1 MRRNLLLTLACA
13 FVLSATAQPTWRFHL
28 AFEDGTGARD
38 TIWFVFDTT
47 ATGGTSE
54 IDDHLGET
62 AVHMNLDAFNVWIL
76 NPEYDSTKTSAA
88 PYVGFYPFMSVEIQA
103 FNYTY
108 PITLRWDTAL
118 FHAPGL
124 PPPGYFP
131 GAQMQCDYFFGVP
144 ELHVFDLMSNDTT
157 TAAIDL
163 FPLTVNIGIA
173 IDLGLEEQA
182 NGYSFTLTPNPALDQ
197 LSIIVP
203 QTRGDVLVRDLSGKI
218 CLSAP
223 VYGSRM
229 ELDISR
235 LSPGFYLLQL
245 LAETGD
251 VRTTSF
257 IKR

>member
-1 MRRNLLLTLACA
+1 M
-13 FVLSATAQPTWRFHL
+13 
-28 AFEDGTGARD
+28 D
-38 TIWFVFDTT
+38 
-47 ATGGTSE
+47 
-54 IDDHLGET
+54 
-62 AVHMNLDAFNVWIL
+62 LDSFNVWIL
-76 NPEYDSTKTSAA
+76 NPAYDSTKTIAL
-88 PYVGFYPFMSVEIQA
+88 PYPYFPYITIEIQA

-108 PITLRWDTAL
+108 PLTLRWDTAL

-131 GAQMQCDYFFGVP
+131 GAQMQCNYFFGVP
-144 ELHVFDLMSNDTT
+144 EIHVFDMMSNDTT

-163 FPLTVNIGIA
+163 FPLTVNIGTA
-173 IDLGLEEQA
+173 IDLGLVEQA
-182 NGYSFTLTPNPALDQ
+182 NGSSYTVIPNPALDR

-203 QTRGDVLVRDLSGKI
+203 QARGDILVRDLTGHI
-218 CLSAP
+218 CLSTP

-229 ELDISR
+229 EVDISR
-235 LSPGFYLLQL
+235 LRPGFYLLQL